1 MLIATNY
8 YDTVKFMVPNVQGLY
23 KTSRKDAARM
33 LKVSVRTL
41 DRYIDKRII
50 PSKNIA
56 GRILLNEE
64 DVLNFNK
71 QNRPHKGLQRPAKP
85 AQVPANAIR
94 IDRLNEES
102 HAEAHAQT
110 ETGETPNNNGQ
121 LADNDFIETIEDRI
135 YRKLYEELKDDVKSF
150 QARLEGANYR
160 VGQLES
166 DLKAS
171 VPLVEHQ
178 KLLTGHKKEKFNK
191 KILYV
196 VLAVILILQ
205 PVWIFLAYF

>member
-64 DVLNFNK
+64 DVINFNK
-71 QNRPHKGLQRPAKP
+71 QNRPHKGLQRV
-85 AQVPANAIR
+85 QVPANAIR

-102 HAEAHAQT
+102 HAEAEA
-110 ETGETPNNNGQ
+110 ETKAEEIHNHNEQ

-166 DLKAS
+166 ELKAS
-171 VPLVEHQ
+171 VPLVDHQ

-196 VLAVILILQ
+196 VLAVILLLQ
-205 PVWIFLAYF
+205 PIWIFLAYF

>member
-1 MLIATNY
+1 MLIATKY
-8 YDTVKFMVPNVQGLY
+8 FYTVKFMVPNVQGIY
-23 KTSRKDAARM
+23 KISRKEAARM

-64 DVLNFNK
+64 DILNFHN
-71 QNRPHKGLQRPAKP
+71 QNRPRKGIKKSSEQPR
-85 AQVPANAIR
+85 VPANAIR
-94 IDRLNEES
+94 IEHLKEET
-102 HAEAHAQT
+102 HEDENIQKAD
-110 ETGETPNNNGQ
+110 Q
-121 LADNDFIETIEDRI
+121 LAEDDFIETIEDRI
-135 YRKLYEELKDDVKSF
+135 YKKLYEELKDDIKSF

-166 DLKAS
+166 ELKAS
-171 VPLVEHQ
+171 VPLADHQ
-178 KLLTGHKKEKFNK
+178 KLLTGHKKEKYNK
-191 KILYV
+191 KILYII
-196 VLAVILILQ
+196 LAVILLLQ

>member
-71 QNRPHKGLQRPAKP
+71 QNRPHKGLQRV
-85 AQVPANAIR
+85 QVPANAIR

-102 HAEAHAQT
+102 HAEAEAET
-110 ETGETPNNNGQ
+110 EAEEIHNHNEQ

-166 DLKAS
+166 ELKAS
-171 VPLVEHQ
+171 VPLVDHQ

-196 VLAVILILQ
+196 VLAVILLLQ
-205 PVWIFLAYF
+205 PIWIFLAYF